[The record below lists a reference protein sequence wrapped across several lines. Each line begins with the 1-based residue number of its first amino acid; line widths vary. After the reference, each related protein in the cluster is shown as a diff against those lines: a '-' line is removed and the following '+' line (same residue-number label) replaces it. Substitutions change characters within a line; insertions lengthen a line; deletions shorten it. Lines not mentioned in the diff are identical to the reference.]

1 MQLTWTTLL
10 AQYGQ
15 QHNGFFFGGNDDR
28 FDGQLILNRGEKS
41 PLLVL
46 LRQVGSGRYVT
57 NQLTARTSVRLS
69 GDYTLD
75 IRPKGLTGSGYQT
88 IMALAGQSRDYGC
101 PEATKGRIITASDRP
116 FTKQILSYPEL
127 RQALARQTGEQLRV
141 CPDARGEGWHLVEV
155 NHSNF
160 DQSLG
165 MESSP
170 WPTQAVREEYLFMGP
185 DECESPLRAAQK
197 QFDEAMDNFLD
208 LLTAAG
214 DALAVWSGVI
224 SGR

>member
-15 QHNGFFFGGNDDR
+15 QHNGLFFGGNDDR

-41 PLLVL
+41 PLLVM
-46 LRQVGSGRYVT
+46 LRQVQSGRYAS
-57 NQLTARTSVRLS
+57 NQLAARTSVRLS

-155 NHSNF
+155 DRKDF
-160 DQSLG
+160 DSGLNDG
-165 MESSP
+165 P
-170 WPTQAVREEYLFMGP
+170 WPRDAILNDSPYHTDADRAVLF
-185 DECESPLRAAQK
+185 RAAQA

>member
-15 QHNGFFFGGNDDR
+15 QHNGLFFGGNDDR

-46 LRQVGSGRYVT
+46 LHQVGSGRYVT

-155 NHSNF
+155 DRKDF
-160 DQSLG
+160 DSGLNDG
-165 MESSP
+165 P
-170 WPTQAVREEYLFMGP
+170 WPRDAILDDSPYRTDADRAILFQT
-185 DECESPLRAAQK
+185 AQE
-197 QFDEAMDNFLD
+197 QFDEAMDDFLD

-214 DALAVWSGVI
+214 DALAVWSGSI
-224 SGR
+224 KRT

>member
-15 QHNGFFFGGNDDR
+15 QHNGLFFGGNDDR

-41 PLLVL
+41 PLLVM
-46 LRQVGSGRYVT
+46 LRQVQSGRYAS

-101 PEATKGRIITASDRP
+101 PEATKGRIIAASDRP

-141 CPDARGEGWHLVEV
+141 CPDARGDGWHLVEV
-155 NHSNF
+155 DRKDF
-160 DQSLG
+160 DSGLNDG
-165 MESSP
+165 P
-170 WPTQAVREEYLFMGP
+170 WPRDAILNDSPYHTDADRAVLF
-185 DECESPLRAAQK
+185 RAAQA